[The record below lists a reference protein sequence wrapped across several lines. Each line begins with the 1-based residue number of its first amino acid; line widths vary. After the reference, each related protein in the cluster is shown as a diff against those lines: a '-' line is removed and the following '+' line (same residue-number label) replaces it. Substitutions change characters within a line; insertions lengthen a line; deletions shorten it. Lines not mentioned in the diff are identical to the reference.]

1 MQDINIQGLSKE
13 QVFLCDLLWNCED
26 PDTLIAQMPKGMAR
40 EARVLK
46 QMIVLAEIDRCV
58 AEMPQSEINRNI
70 SNLFG

>member
-1 MQDINIQGLSKE
+1 MDEIQIEGLTSA
-13 QVFLCDLLWNCED
+13 QVFICELLYTSED
-26 PDTLIAQMPKGMAR
+26 PDSIIAHMPKGMAR